1 MARSIEESQR
11 EVHTAFRSVLELA
24 ERSEATTFQAFEGQ
38 LWPLVLA
45 LGRSLVALFLA
56 RQAATV
62 GPSSYVYQG
71 RRYRLQGERRSEL
84 GTRFGKVEFRRPVGR
99 PQEGRASAT
108 CPWTAGC
115 DCPRASVWVSCST

>member
-1 MARSIEESQR
+1 MARSIEESRR
-11 EVHTAFRSVLELA
+11 EVHTAFRSVLDLA

-45 LGRSLVALFLA
+45 LGRALVALFLA
-56 RQAATV
+56 RQGATV
-62 GPSSYVYQG
+62 GPSSYVYQR

-99 PQEGRASAT
+99 PQGGR
-108 CPWTAGC
+108 GEC
-115 DCPRASVWVSCST
+115 DLPVDRRGQVPNVV